1 MFDILVVMT
10 LFKGGVYGLL
20 ASGFALI
27 FGMAHVINMAH
38 TAFFMLAAYGMYYFM
53 LARGWGA
60 WQAVVVT
67 VVAVTL
73 LGVLAYRFLLNR
85 VRHHPVAI
93 LLITMA
99 LAMVFQEIMVLFFG
113 NIFLGA
119 PSIMPGT
126 TTILG
131 VTIYNQNL
139 LSLAVM
145 AAVVII
151 LWLVLS
157 RSKLGLA
164 IRTTAQDAE
173 IANVMGINISR
184 TLMLTMGIA
193 TALAAVAGVVVS
205 PLWTIYPHMWQNP
218 LMMVMVVVILGGLG
232 NIKGSF
238 VGAFIIAL
246 VENLVVSFLPSGAY
260 LKTVFVLLVMV
271 IILVVRPGGLF
282 GIVFEEERL

>member
-27 FGMAHVINMAH
+27 FGMAHIINMAH
-38 TAFFMLAAYGMYYFM
+38 TAFFMLASYGMYYFM
-53 LARGWGA
+53 LARGWSA
-60 WQAVVVT
+60 WQAAVVT

-73 LGVLAYRFLLNR
+73 AGILVYRFLLDR
-85 VRHHPVAI
+85 IRHHIVAV
-93 LLITMA
+93 LLVTMA
-99 LAMVFQEIMVLFFG
+99 LAMAFQEIMVLFFG

-119 PSIMPGT
+119 PSIFPGT
-126 TTILG
+126 ITVLG

-139 LSLAVM
+139 LSLVVM
-145 AAVVII
+145 AVVTII
-151 LWLVLS
+151 LWLMLS
-157 RSKLGLA
+157 RSKLGIA

-193 TALAAVAGVVVS
+193 TALAAVAGIVVS

-238 VGAFIIAL
+238 IGAFIIAL
-246 VENLVVSFLPSGAY
+246 VENLVVWFMPSGAY
-260 LKTVFVLLVMV
+260 LKTVFALLVMV
-271 IILVVRPGGLF
+271 IILVARPGGLF